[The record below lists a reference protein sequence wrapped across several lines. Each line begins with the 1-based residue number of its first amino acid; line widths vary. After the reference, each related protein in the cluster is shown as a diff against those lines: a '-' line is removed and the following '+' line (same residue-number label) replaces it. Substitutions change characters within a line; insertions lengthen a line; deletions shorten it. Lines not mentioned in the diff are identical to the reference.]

1 MICLYFY
8 YTNSKDFEVYEYIIN
23 NRKIYDYNLAY
34 L

>member
-8 YTNSKDFEVYEYIIN
+8 YTNSKDFEVYEYN
-23 NRKIYDYNLAY
+23 NCKIYDYNLAY